1 MNINKLSLLLMSAG
15 LYLIGYGCLIWS
27 EGWFV
32 GLCIFLLQWAS
43 NIDNRIKYAEK
54 QNQLLDLFKIR

>member
-1 MNINKLSLLLMSAG
+1 MSAG

-43 NIDNRIKYAEK
+43 NIDNRIQYAEK
-54 QNQLLDLFKIR
+54 QNTLLDLFKGR